1 MLRQVLLTSLLAI
14 LMTGTLNAA
23 EHEVGQKEKKF
34 TVESLKVKIGD
45 VVSFPNYDSFFHN
58 IYSLSPEKIFDL
70 GSYPQGQTK
79 KVKFDKAG
87 KILVECAIHPGMKM
101 TIEVQP

>member
-1 MLRQVLLTSLLAI
+1 MLRRVLTISIIAVSLTGSLF
-14 LMTGTLNAA
+14 AA

-34 TVESLKVKIGD
+34 TIESLKVKVGD

-58 IYSLSPEKIFDL
+58 IYSLSSEKIFDL

>member
-1 MLRQVLLTSLLAI
+1 MFRRILASFLFAVCLAGSLSAV
-14 LMTGTLNAA
+14 

-34 TVESLKVKIGD
+34 TVENLKVKVGD

-58 IYSLSPEKIFDL
+58 IYSLSSEKIFDL
-70 GSYPQGQTK
+70 GSYSQGQTK

-101 TIEVQP
+101 TIDVQP